1 MNDQL
6 LPDNLVNSLIR
17 HKDGTVKRVIR
28 DDGENGLFIAP
39 PNEPVMMKPISRQEF
54 RDEWSLHQTVEAQ
67 LSEEEKRPDKDDSF
81 RNGNE
86 KPNVVVQGVNLTD
99 QRTLP
104 TVDSR
109 FGVDETMPQRST
121 GELPADPF
129 GDRAEPTSRD
139 VPDISKP
146 LTDATFSN
154 EPVGGNEESV
164 DALEPERVD
173 PDATDDGPLPAKTAT
188 APEPDAPK
196 ARKAKSK

>member
-1 MNDQL
+1 MNQQL
-6 LPDNLVNSLIR
+6 VPDNLVNSLIR
-17 HKDGTVKRVIR
+17 HSDGTVKRVIR

-39 PNEPVMMKPISRQEF
+39 PNEPVLMNPISRQEF

-67 LSEEEKRPDKDDSF
+67 LAEEVQRPDKDDSF

-86 KPNVVVQGVNLTD
+86 KPRSVVKGVNLTD

-121 GELPADPF
+121 GELPNDPF
-129 GDRAEPTSRD
+129 GDRAEATSRD

-164 DALEPERVD
+164 DALELDRED
-173 PDATDDGPLPAKTAT
+173 PDATDEGPLPAKSET
-188 APEPDAPK
+188 APEPAAPK
-196 ARKAKSK
+196 GRKAKSK